1 MGGRVMW
8 LHNIASPRL
17 FNGCGFCPRVAPGVM
32 DDVVAPPLCGMRDV
46 APRCGA
52 GWLGVGVYH
61 SSGPLCGP
69 CNGLLM

>member
-8 LHNIASPRL
+8 LHNIASSRL

-46 APRCGA
+46 APRCVLA
-52 GWLGVGVYH
+52 L
-61 SSGPLCGP
+61 PTAKTLCGP